1 MKEELRQNLTKSV
14 LPDPDAQADELI
26 RQLTEFKSEGFKKN
40 VHKFAMY
47 ISHAKMLIFI
57 GEGNKGQL
65 PAMQQDISQTSVI
78 FRLVWMIRFIRR
90 SSIEAQVRL

>member
-1 MKEELRQNLTKSV
+1 
-14 LPDPDAQADELI
+14 
-26 RQLTEFKSEGFKKN
+26 
-40 VHKFAMY
+40 MY

-78 FRLVWMIRFIRR
+78 FRLVLMIRFIRR
-90 SSIEAQVRL
+90 SSIEELERL

>member
-26 RQLTEFKSEGFKKN
+26 RQITEFKSEGFKKN

-47 ISHAKMLIFI
+47 ISHAKMLILSERKQ
-57 GEGNKGQL
+57 GRNCPLCSK
-65 PAMQQDISQTSVI
+65 I
-78 FRLVWMIRFIRR
+78 FLKHRLFFGWCG
-90 SSIEAQVRL
+90 